1 MWLSAS
7 AFFSQ
12 YFRVYSPE
20 SFAAKYDKEG
30 EYVKHFLPQ
39 LRCFPKKYIFEPW
52 KAPRSVQKE
61 AGCIIGKDYPEPI
74 VSHKEASSR
83 NKGLMAEAYEANKE
97 GKGQEF
103 VAKQLA
109 QNEMAGS
116 KRKREEEE
124 GSVDA

>member
-1 MWLSAS
+1 M
-7 AFFSQ
+7 Q
-12 YFRVYSPE
+12 E
-20 SFAAKYDKEG
+20 
-30 EYVKHFLPQ
+30 
-39 LRCFPKKYIFEPW
+39 
-52 KAPRSVQKE
+52 E

-83 NKGLMAEAYEANKE
+83 NKGLMAEAYEANKK